1 MRILTT
7 LRSQF
12 VVVVVAA
19 VILSNLAV
27 VAIVESGREDDITGA
42 RRDAAIDRI
51 TTVFDFI
58 SNIPAEQRDQ
68 AVGALGRRVFHFAL
82 SDTAP
87 FAANS
92 MSSEETR
99 IANAMASNENNK
111 SLGPPRVRLTSP
123 STPIV
128 PGLGDDAPALEVAQ
142 QMGKGQW
149 MSARYENPDPAS
161 PAPDILISAAFGTLL
176 TGAAAAWLAGR
187 VSRPLSALA
196 YAADDVARG
205 RTAPRLRVK
214 GPDDIRRA
222 AEAFNEM
229 SDRVTR
235 TLESQRQLLSAVGH
249 DLRTPIAAMR
259 ITAEFVEDPEVRDRL
274 TRNLDELKS
283 LTEAVLASARSVSG
297 EEKRRVDLAALIES
311 VCDDLVEL
319 GLPIEVDV
327 PRTVPCVC
335 RSNEIRRAVRNLIE
349 NAARYG
355 GSAHVVLKMEPEFL
369 AINVDDNGPGI
380 PEARLD
386 DVFEPFVRLEASR
399 NVATGGAGLGLT
411 LARSIAREHG
421 GDVILENR
429 RGGGL
434 RAQLRLPREVAAGK
448 VAEAPALVATQPLP
462 T

>member
-27 VAIVESGREDDITGA
+27 VAILESGREDDISGA
-42 RRDAAIDRI
+42 RIDAAIDRI
-51 TTVFDFI
+51 AAVFDFI
-58 SNIPAEQRDQ
+58 GNIPEGQRDQ

-87 FAANS
+87 FPASS
-92 MSSEETR
+92 MDGEEGR
-99 IANAMASNENNK
+99 IAKLVLADENNK
-111 SLGPPRVRLTSP
+111 TLGLPRVRVTAP
-123 STPIV
+123 AVVV
-128 PGLGDDAPALEVAQ
+128 PGLNEDAGTLEVTQ
-142 QMGKGQW
+142 QIENGQW
-149 MSARYENPDPAS
+149 VSARYERQDP
-161 PAPDILISAAFGTLL
+161 PTLAPDILISAAFGTLL

-205 RTAPRLRVK
+205 RNAPRLRVK

-259 ITAEFVEDPEVRDRL
+259 ITAEFVEDPEVRERL
-274 TRNLDELKS
+274 TRNLEELKS
-283 LTEAVLASARSVSG
+283 LTEAVLASARSASG
-297 EEKRRVDLAALIES
+297 EEKRRVDLAALLES

-319 GLPIEVDV
+319 GLPVEVDV
-327 PRTVPCVC
+327 PGTVPCLC

-355 GSAHVVLKMEPEFL
+355 GSAHVLLKTEPEFL
-369 AINVDDNGPGI
+369 TVTIDDDGPGI
-380 PEARLD
+380 PEARLEE
-386 DVFEPFVRLEASR
+386 VFEPFVRLEGSR

-421 GDVILENR
+421 GDVVLENR

-434 RAQLRLPREVAAGK
+434 RASLRLPRET
-448 VAEAPALVATQPLP
+448 APAKPAVASAAVVPEPIP

>member
-12 VVVVVAA
+12 VVIVVAA

-27 VAIVESGREDDITGA
+27 VAIIEYAREDDINGA
-42 RRDAAIDRI
+42 RLVQAVDRI
-51 TTVFDFI
+51 SSVFDFV
-58 SNIPAEQRDQ
+58 SNIAPEQRDE

-87 FAANS
+87 FATGS
-92 MSSEETR
+92 MGDEEKR
-99 IANAMASNENNK
+99 IANLLLTGENVK
-111 SLGPPRVRLTSP
+111 TFGEPRVRINP
-123 STPIV
+123 SIPV
-128 PGLGDDAPALEVAQ
+128 LPGLGDDTPELEITQ
-142 QMGKGQW
+142 QMSNGQW
-149 MSARYENPDPAS
+149 ISARFERQDLPS
-161 PAPDILISAAFGTLL
+161 LAPDMLVSAMLGTLL

-196 YAADDVARG
+196 QASEGVARG
-205 RTAPRLRVK
+205 RTAPRLSVN

-259 ITAEFVEDPEVRDRL
+259 ITAEFVEDQEVRDRL
-274 TRNLDELKS
+274 TRNLDELKA
-283 LTEAVLASARSVSG
+283 LTEAVLASARSTTG
-297 EEKRRVDLAALIES
+297 EEKRNVDLAALIES

-319 GLPIEVDV
+319 GLPVDVDV
-327 PRTVPCVC
+327 PGTIPCLC
-335 RSNEIRRAVRNLIE
+335 RSNEIRRAIRNLIE
-349 NAARYG
+349 NAVRYG
-355 GSAHVVLKMEPEFL
+355 GSARVSLNVEPEYL
-369 AINVDDNGPGI
+369 TVNIDDDGPGI
-380 PEARLD
+380 PEERLD
-386 DVFEPFVRLEASR
+386 EVFEPFVRLEGSR
-399 NVATGGAGLGLT
+399 NAATGGTGLGLT

-421 GDVILENR
+421 GDVTLENR
-429 RGGGL
+429 RTGGL
-434 RAQLRLPREVAAGK
+434 RARLRIRRVGIAAK
-448 VAEAPALVATQPLP
+448 PAATPPLIAEAAVP